1 MSRTTI
7 ALQTQDV
14 SGFAKALRAQLVNH
28 EGVPGHV
35 ELLNMLARSAGHR
48 NFQHLRAEPESS
60 PAPPQPPADPV
71 DHKAVARTVRC
82 FDAAG
87 RLLRWP
93 ARRGD
98 QILALWVLWSKIP
111 PRQEYSEQEISRL
124 LQGLHDFGDHAILRR
139 DLFGVG
145 LVFRTDDCRVYR
157 RIEQAPPATAAAVIS
172 QVAHP

>member
-7 ALQTQDV
+7 ALQTHDV
-14 SGFAKALRAQLVNH
+14 SSFAKALRTQLVSH
-28 EGVPGHV
+28 QGVPGHV

-60 PAPPQPPADPV
+60 PAPPQPAADPV
-71 DHKAVARTVRC
+71 DRKGVERTVRC
-82 FDAAG
+82 FDANG

-111 PRQEYSEQEISRL
+111 PRREYSEQEISRL
-124 LQGLHDFGDHAILRR
+124 LQGLHAFGDHALLRR
-139 DLFGVG
+139 DLFGMG

-157 RIEQAPPATAAAVIS
+157 RIEQAPPATAVAVIGL
-172 QVAHP
+172 VAHA